1 MGLNLMERLMTKRT
15 RLHNLIVAISFL
27 IMAFLWGCGAKN
39 PTSQPVDAIVQ
50 TPVMTSF
57 AVMAEGKVVPVRNAI
72 LSFPVPGVVA
82 EIVKDEGSQLK
93 KGEIIAWLNGKENAE
108 ASIAAAEAQLTAAQQ
123 ALDKL
128 IENAALE
135 KASKELALAEA
146 QKALEDA
153 NKERERRDYIRVNQN
168 TLDGIKAQFIL
179 AQDAVDKAEKD
190 FSYFEDREEDDPQRA
205 YFLTIL
211 VNARKARDIAKYNL
225 EYASNY
231 YDPEEIAE
239 ANAKVSVAQANLAK
253 TQKDYDSVKNGPD
266 PDDLELAEAAVQN
279 ARAQLTAAHS
289 AHDNLA
295 LKAPFDG
302 KVVSNDLEVGEYV
315 TPGSQLVAFGDLSGW
330 QVETTDLT
338 ELNVIDI
345 QVGDPVAV
353 TVDAVPGLS
362 MEGEVIGIKSYGEN
376 RQGDITYTV
385 YVKLL
390 APDDRLKWN
399 MTAFVVF
406 E

>member
-1 MGLNLMERLMTKRT
+1 MGLNLMERLMTKRI
-15 RLHNLIVAISFL
+15 RLHNLIIVISIL
-27 IMAFLWGCGAKN
+27 SMAFLWGCGAKN
-39 PTSQPVDAIVQ
+39 PTSQPEDTIVQ
-50 TPVMTSF
+50 TPVMASF
-57 AVMAEGKVVPVRNAI
+57 SVMAEGKVVPIRNAI

-253 TQKDYDSVKNGPD
+253 TQKDYDAVKNGPD

-330 QVETTDLT
+330 QIETTDLT

-345 QVGDPVAV
+345 QVGDPVSI

-362 MEGEVIGIKSYGEN
+362 MEGEVTGIKSYGEN

>member
-1 MGLNLMERLMTKRT
+1 MINRTGARNLF
-15 RLHNLIVAISFL
+15 FL
-27 IMAFLWGCGAKN
+27 ITAILLMAFLVGCGAN
-39 PTSQPVDAIVQ
+39 AETGQPADVDATIQ
-50 TPVMTSF
+50 TPVAASY
-57 AVMAEGKVVPVRNAI
+57 AVMAEGKVVPVKNAI
-72 LSFPVPGVVA
+72 LSFPAPGVVA
-82 EIVKDEGSQLK
+82 EVVKDEGSQLR

-123 ALDKL
+123 ALDDL

-146 QKALEDA
+146 QKTLEDA
-153 NKERERRDYIRVNQN
+153 NEEREKRDYIRVNQN
-168 TLDGIKAQFIL
+168 TLDGIKAQYIL
-179 AQDAVDKAEKD
+179 AQDAVDEAEED

-225 EYASNY
+225 DYASNY

-239 ANAKVSVAQANLAK
+239 ANANVSVAQANLEKA
-253 TQKDYDSVKNGPD
+253 QKDYDAVKDGPD
-266 PDDLELAEAAVQN
+266 PDELELAEAAVQN
-279 ARAQLTAAHS
+279 AEAQLTAAKS
-289 AHDNLA
+289 ALDNLA

-315 TPGSQLVAFGDLSGW
+315 TPGGQLVAYGDLSEW

-338 ELNVIDI
+338 ELNIIDI
-345 QVGDPVAV
+345 QVGDPVSV
-353 TVDAVPGLS
+353 SVDAVPGLS
-362 MEGEVIGIKSYGEN
+362 MEGEVTGIKSYGEN
-376 RQGDITYTV
+376 NQGDITYTV
-385 YVKLL
+385 YIKLL
-390 APDDRLKWN
+390 DPDERLKWN
-399 MTAFVVF
+399 MTAFAVF

>member
-1 MGLNLMERLMTKRT
+1 MGLNLMEILMTKRT
-15 RLHNLIVAISFL
+15 RLHNLIVVISFL
-27 IMAFLWGCGAKN
+27 SMAFLWGCGAKN

-168 TLDGIKAQFIL
+168 TLDGIKAQFVL

-205 YFLTIL
+205 YFLAIL
-211 VNARKARDIAKYNL
+211 VNARKTRDIAKYNL
-225 EYASNY
+225 NYASNY

-253 TQKDYDSVKNGPD
+253 TQKDYDAVKNGPD

-295 LKAPFDG
+295 LKAPFNG

-345 QVGDPVAV
+345 QVGDPVSI

-362 MEGEVIGIKSYGEN
+362 MKGEVTGIKSYGEN
-376 RQGDITYTV
+376 RQGDITYTI

-390 APDDRLKWN
+390 DPDDRLKWN